1 MSLYYSLISQ
11 LNFYIDSDLG
21 RINPYFLRFTTNWIV
36 AMRYLW
42 ALRNTV
48 IISFVLFFLCR
59 FLSSLPV
66 LLSPSEF
73 LINLVYIVIITF
85 AHFLNSSEK
94 YLILFV
100 SVFLLHAKSVR
111 HNFLINLVYISL
123 YYITT
128 TVGNEFCCFRD
139 FNIVI
144 SNRYT
149 SLLCHLLLLLRWID
163 FTVLKLNKANLLHKY
178 VTILPTK
185 WILHISVNFSDP

>member
-48 IISFVLFFLCR
+48 IISFVLFFLCC

-66 LLSPSEF
+66 LLNPSEF

-111 HNFLINLVYISL
+111 RNFLINLVYISL
-123 YYITT
+123 YY
-128 TVGNEFCCFRD
+128 N
-139 FNIVI
+139 N
-144 SNRYT
+144 NR
-149 SLLCHLLLLLRWID
+149 R
-163 FTVLKLNKANLLHKY
+163 
-178 VTILPTK
+178 
-185 WILHISVNFSDP
+185 

>member
-66 LLSPSEF
+66 LLNLSEF

-111 HNFLINLVYISL
+111 CNFLINLVYISL
-123 YYITT
+123 YY
-128 TVGNEFCCFRD
+128 N
-139 FNIVI
+139 N
-144 SNRYT
+144 NR
-149 SLLCHLLLLLRWID
+149 R
-163 FTVLKLNKANLLHKY
+163 
-178 VTILPTK
+178 
-185 WILHISVNFSDP
+185 

>member
-1 MSLYYSLISQ
+1 
-11 LNFYIDSDLG
+11 
-21 RINPYFLRFTTNWIV
+21 
-36 AMRYLW
+36 MRYLW

-66 LLSPSEF
+66 LLNPSEF

-111 HNFLINLVYISL
+111 DNFLINLVYISL
-123 YYITT
+123 YYNSNPSVTSFVVLGISILSLAIDIHP
-128 TVGNEFCCFRD
+128 CYAIYYCFWGELILL
-139 FNIVI
+139 FWNSIKQTCYI
-144 SNRYT
+144 NM
-149 SLLCHLLLLLRWID
+149 SLSYLLNG
-163 FTVLKLNKANLLHKY
+163 FY
-178 VTILPTK
+178 IL
-185 WILHISVNFSDP
+185 V